1 MSARDE
7 ERQHLNGWLGR
18 CLPRP
23 GRRPAAVPAY
33 QEALAQGKLPRLSG
47 FARALAS
54 RPADRVPSAARR
66 RFQGGDLPGASRPA
80 AFRKSSPGPPR
91 ARHGGHHGR
100 RRDQAVARRLLDGRR
115 GRAGGPW
122 ACAACKGQ
130 VGLEGARATWNRAG
144 APDLGL
150 SCWPSAPSQPRRAVL
165 AGAQGPR
172 LMRALLPESG
182 ARRRAAAVHL
192 DQAQYAEA
200 AARLLTRRW
209 RQMTPGS
216 TRNSRVFASRAT
228 CPRRATFLSRR
239 PAFWRRNRKLA
250 PADGPPPGLGR
261 RLCGSGRRCLRERF
275 RRTALVLDGLHSL
288 TAGRYAAARARFL
301 GSLRKLALM
310 DWARKASHTP

>member
-122 ACAACKGQ
+122 PARHVKAKW
-130 VGLEGARATWNRAG
+130 GLKAPARPGTGRAHRTSAWLLAERTVST
-144 APDLGL
+144 APG
-150 SCWPSAPSQPRRAVL
+150 C
-165 AGAQGPR
+165 
-172 LMRALLPESG
+172 SG
-182 ARRRAAAVHL
+182 GRSGTSIDARAAAG
-192 DQAQYAEA
+192 E
-200 AARLLTRRW
+200 RSPSTRRG
-209 RQMTPGS
+209 RAPRSSPVRGS
-216 TRNSRVFASRAT
+216 
-228 CPRRATFLSRR
+228 RRASSDPTLAPDDAGLYEELAGLFIEGDLPSARHTSRR
-239 PAFWRRNRKLA
+239 PAFWRRVGSLLQRMVRLQVLA
-250 PADGPPPGLGR
+250 GD
-261 RLCGSGRRCLRERF
+261 
-275 RRTALVLDGLHSL
+275 
-288 TAGRYAAARARFL
+288 YAAAELAVFGSVSAGLRLFWTAYIACRWPLRCGARSLPGVPAEAGPDGL
-301 GSLRKLALM
+301 GG
-310 DWARKASHTP
+310 KASHTP